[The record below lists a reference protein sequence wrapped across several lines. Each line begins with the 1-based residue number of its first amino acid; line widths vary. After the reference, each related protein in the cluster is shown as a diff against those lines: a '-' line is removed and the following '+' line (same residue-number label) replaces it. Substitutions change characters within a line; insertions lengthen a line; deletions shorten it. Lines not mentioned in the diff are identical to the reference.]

1 VQVRVQV
8 REHVEP
14 LHDLWPYLTELR
26 ALLPSM
32 WLLTLDVHDSRE
44 LVCVLIALADR
55 GVAIEEVDVQ
65 HHAARPGAAE
75 ARRVMPIG

>member
-8 REHVEP
+8 REYVEP

-44 LVCVLIALADR
+44 LVCALIALADR

-65 HHAARPGAAE
+65 HRDRATGSC
-75 ARRVMPIG
+75 